1 MIVLSNNGRIPIL
14 GYMNDTLTLLQSAIL
29 DEENFVKATLSG
41 QQRGQPIRWQRCLI
55 RPVLLKNGRHL
66 QFSFFDQTQNIT
78 KNYAGEEAAQQ
89 VAEVLALPFRNFH
102 VQTGTETIQVNLTKK
117 GKAIVKRTEMET
129 AVSPNLAHDRPKNTL
144 LNEGDDL
151 PFLRALGMMRGDG
164 RIKANKRSKFNQ
176 INAFLALLADIEEIA
191 HLPEPVRL
199 VDFGCG
205 SGWLTFAAYYYL
217 HTILGKVVHIM
228 GVDRKRDLMEKNQ
241 AIADELGWQNLTFV
255 TGEIAEF
262 QTDSP
267 PHIVV
272 ALHACDTASDD
283 AIAQAVLW
291 RTPIILVA
299 PCCHHHLQVQL
310 KEQETPAAFAPV
322 MRYGMLHERMGDV
335 LTDSF
340 RALILRMMGYRVAM
354 MEFVDP
360 DHTPKNLLLR
370 AVQAGDAGHGQ
381 SAAEYKELRAYWQVN
396 PCLHQLLD
404 AELEAVLQDG

>member
-1 MIVLSNNGRIPIL
+1 MSEHGK
-14 GYMNDTLTLLQSAIL
+14 LLLEVIL

-41 QQRGQPIRWQRCLI
+41 QQRGQVNRWQKCVI

-78 KNYAGEEAAQQ
+78 KNYAGDEAAQQ

-102 VQTGTETIQVNLTKK
+102 VQSQTETVQVNLTKK
-117 GKAIVKRTEMET
+117 GNAIVKRTGTAT
-129 AVSPNLAHDRPKNTL
+129 AVPLNLAHDRPKNTL
-144 LNEGDDL
+144 LSEGDDL
-151 PFLRALGMMRGDG
+151 PFLRELGMMAKNG
-164 RIKANKRSKFNQ
+164 RLRADKRSKFKQ
-176 INAFLALLADIEEIA
+176 INAFLALLADIDEIA

-205 SGWLTFAAYYYL
+205 SGWLTFAAYHYL
-217 HTILGKVVHIM
+217 HDVLGKAVHIT
-228 GVDRKRDLMEKNQ
+228 GVDRKHELMQKNQ
-241 AIADELGWQNLTFV
+241 AIAAQLGWYDLHFV
-255 TGEIAEF
+255 TGEIAAF
-262 QTDSP
+262 QAENP

-283 AIAQAVLW
+283 AIAEAIRW
-291 RTPIILVA
+291 RSPIVLVA

-310 KEQETPAAFAPV
+310 KEQNTPAAFAPV
-322 MRYGMLHERMGDV
+322 MRYGMLHERMGDL

-340 RALILRMMGYRVAM
+340 RALILRMMGYRVGM

-370 AVQAGDAGHGQ
+370 AVQAGESGHQ
-381 SAAEYKELRAYWQVN
+381 PSVAEYKELQTYWQVY
-396 PCLHQLLD
+396 PYLQELLA
-404 AELEAVLQDG
+404 AELAPMLQDG